1 MQVRILLVLSFV
13 FMGSVM
19 YGQAKR
25 FDTSMKIGKSG
36 YKIYCSNKNAEK
48 NSVTISPIGFE
59 NTAREITIEIKGRV
73 NKAEVDDLNND
84 GFTDMVM
91 FVNIL
96 GDKAKANVIGVSSDK
111 NQGFAPIYFPD
122 ILDDQKLKAGY
133 LGNDEYSLMEGTL
146 MRRFPVYNTSDSANI
161 KPSGTFRQIQ
171 YRVVKGDRGELKFK
185 VSRSYEFT
193 KQ

>member
-1 MQVRILLVLSFV
+1 MQVRILLVLAFV

-84 GFTDMVM
+84 GFP
-91 FVNIL
+91 
-96 GDKAKANVIGVSSDK
+96 
-111 NQGFAPIYFPD
+111 Q
-122 ILDDQKLKAGY
+122 Y
-133 LGNDEYSLMEGTL
+133 L
-146 MRRFPVYNTSDSANI
+146 RSDS
-161 KPSGTFRQIQ
+161 SM
-171 YRVVKGDRGELKFK
+171 L
-185 VSRSYEFT
+185 
-193 KQ
+193 